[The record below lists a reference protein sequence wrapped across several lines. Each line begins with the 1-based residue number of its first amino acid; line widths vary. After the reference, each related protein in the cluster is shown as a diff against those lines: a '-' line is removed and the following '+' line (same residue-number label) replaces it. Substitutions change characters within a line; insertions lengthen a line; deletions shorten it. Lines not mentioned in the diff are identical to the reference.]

1 VYYLAMNFLE
11 ALWQTILLSAPFL
24 ILGLLI
30 SGVIKQFI
38 PMEKVKGWLGKE
50 NFSSVFKAA
59 LVGVPLP
66 LCSCS
71 VVPTA
76 VTLRKSGASKAST
89 SAFLIS
95 TPESGVDSIAMTYAL
110 MDLPMTIIRPIAAFL
125 SAFFAGTLHIFFNK
139 EVSGEI
145 IEEETKKSCC
155 KKTANAN
162 KASEKVSFTQAIVN
176 SVKFGFGDLID
187 DIALWFGFGLFISAV
202 IMIFIPDTFFMD
214 MGVEASRFL
223 ILLVGIPVYICA
235 SATTP
240 IAAALVMKGVSPGAA
255 LLLLLVGPATN
266 VSNLLVIQ
274 KYIGKLGV
282 TLNVIAVVVVGL
294 AFSYFT
300 DYLYIDSA
308 IQWKSGMEHNHAHFM
323 WWEQALGALLV
334 ILILKGIWKENLSKY
349 FKKSNEHN
357 HDHGEASKTTSC
369 H

>member
-1 VYYLAMNFLE
+1 MSFMT
-11 ALWQTILLSAPFL
+11 ALWQTILLSAPYL

-38 PMEKVKGWLGKE
+38 PMEKVKGWLGKA
-50 NFSSVFKAA
+50 NFASVFKAA

-110 MDLPMTIIRPIAAFL
+110 MDLPMTIIRPIAAFA
-125 SAFFAGTLHIFFNK
+125 SAFFAGILHIFFNK
-139 EVSGEI
+139 EESGELVD
-145 IEEETKKSCC
+145 ESVQKPCC
-155 KKTANAN
+155 SKN
-162 KASEKVSFTQAIVN
+162 KAPSQEKESFFKGILN
-176 SVKFGFGDLID
+176 SVKYGFGDLIN
-187 DIALWFGFGLFISAV
+187 DIALWFGFGLVISAL
-202 IMIFIPDTFFMD
+202 IMIYIPDTFFTEL
-214 MGVEASRFL
+214 GVEASRFL

-240 IAAALVMKGVSPGAA
+240 IAAALVLKGVSPGAA

-282 TLNVIAVVVVGL
+282 VLNLIAVVLVGL
-294 AFSYFT
+294 AFSYLT
-300 DYLYIDSA
+300 DYLYVDSA
-308 IQWKSGMEHNHAHFM
+308 ISWKAQVGHEHNHIA
-323 WWEQALGALLV
+323 WWEQGLGVLLV
-334 ILILKGIWKENLSKY
+334 FLIVKGIWIENLSKY
-349 FKKSNEHN
+349 FTGNG
-357 HDHGEASKTTSC
+357 HDHSHSHENESSSC

>member
-1 VYYLAMNFLE
+1 MNFIE
-11 ALWQTILLSAPFL
+11 ALWQTILLSAPYL

-38 PMEKVKGWLGKE
+38 PMDKVKSWLGKE
-50 NFSSVFKAA
+50 SFSSVVKAA

-145 IEEETKKSCC
+145 IEEETKKPCC
-155 KKTANAN
+155 SKT
-162 KASEKVSFTQAIVN
+162 KVETKVGLGKGLLN
-176 SVKFGFGDLID
+176 SLKFGFGDLID

-240 IAAALVMKGVSPGAA
+240 IAAALVLKGVSPGAA

-274 KYIGKLGV
+274 KYIGKIGV
-282 TLNVIAVVVVGL
+282 TLNIIAVVVVGL
-294 AFSYFT
+294 AFSYLT
-300 DYLYIDSA
+300 DYLYIDSTV
-308 IQWKSGMEHNHAHFM
+308 QWKSGMEHNHTHFM
-323 WWEQALGALLV
+323 WWEQALGVLLV

-349 FKKSNEHN
+349 FKKSIEHN
-357 HDHGEASKTTSC
+357 HDHGEASNSTSC

>member
-1 VYYLAMNFLE
+1 MSFIS
-11 ALWQTILLSAPFL
+11 ALWQTILLSAPYL

-38 PMEKVKGWLGKE
+38 PMEKVKNWLGKA
-50 NFSSVFKAA
+50 NFASVFKAA

-110 MDLPMTIIRPIAAFL
+110 MDLPMTIIRPIAAFM
-125 SAFFAGTLHIFFNK
+125 SAFFAGMLHIFFNK
-139 EVSGEI
+139 EVSGEM
-145 IEEETKKSCC
+145 IEEEAKKPCC
-155 KKTANAN
+155 SKMKKQQAN
-162 KASEKVSFTQAIVN
+162 KVSFPKAVMN
-176 SVKFGFGDLID
+176 SIRFGFGDLID
-187 DIALWFGFGLFISAV
+187 DIALWFGFGLVISAV
-202 IMIFIPDTFFMD
+202 IMVFIPDTFFMD
-214 MGVEASRFL
+214 LGTEASRFL

-240 IAAALVMKGVSPGAA
+240 IAAALVLKGVSPGAA

-282 TLNVIAVVVVGL
+282 TLNVIAVVVIGL
-294 AFSYFT
+294 AFSYLT
-300 DYLYIDSA
+300 DYLYVDTA
-308 IQWKSGMEHNHAHFM
+308 INWKTQMGHDHNHVM
-323 WWEQALGALLV
+323 WWEQVFGAFLV
-334 ILILKGIWKENLSKY
+334 VLIIKGIWKENLSKY
-349 FKKSNEHN
+349 FASKGHEHS
-357 HDHGEASKTTSC
+357 HDHSHEAESSSC

>member
-1 VYYLAMNFLE
+1 MNFVE
-11 ALWQTILLSAPFL
+11 ALWETILLSAPYL

-38 PMEKVKGWLGKE
+38 PMDKVKKWLGGS
-50 NFSSVFKAA
+50 NFSSVIKAA

-110 MDLPMTIIRPIAAFL
+110 MDLPMTIIRPVAAFL
-125 SAFFAGTLHIFFNK
+125 SAFVAGVLQIFFNK
-139 EVSGEI
+139 EEDN
-145 IEEETKKSCC
+145 IEQRNDQKNEEPAKSCC
-155 KKTANAN
+155 SKT
-162 KASEKVSFTQAIVN
+162 KEIPRDGLGKGLIQSL
-176 SVKFGFGDLID
+176 KFGFGDLID
-187 DIALWFGFGLFISAV
+187 DIALWFGFGILISALIQV
-202 IMIFIPDTFFMD
+202 FIPSTFFMD
-214 MGVEASRFL
+214 LGTEASRFL
-223 ILLVGIPVYICA
+223 ILAVGIPVYICA

-240 IAAALVMKGVSPGAA
+240 IAAALVLKGVSPGAA

-266 VSNLLVIQ
+266 ISNILVIQ
-274 KYIGKLGV
+274 KYIGRKGV
-282 TLNVIAVVVVGL
+282 FLNIAAVIFVGL

-300 DYLYIDSA
+300 DYMYIDTA
-308 IQWKSGMEHNHAHFM
+308 IEWKNSMNHDHAHFSLF
-323 WWEQALGALLV
+323 EKVCGALLV
-334 ILILKGIWKENLSKY
+334 VLILKGIWIENLSKY
-349 FKKSNEHN
+349 FSNKKHN
-357 HDHGEASKTTSC
+357 HQHETSEESC

>member
-1 VYYLAMNFLE
+1 MNFLE
-11 ALWQTILLSAPFL
+11 ALWQTIILSAPYL

-38 PMEKVKGWLGKE
+38 PMEKVKNWLGKA
-50 NFSSVFKAA
+50 NLASVVKAA
-59 LVGVPLP
+59 FVGVPLP

-110 MDLPMTIIRPIAAFL
+110 MDLPMTIIRPIAAFM
-125 SAFFAGTLHIFFNK
+125 SAFMAGMLHIFSNK
-139 EVSGEI
+139 EVSGEV
-145 IEEETKKSCC
+145 IEEEVTKSCC
-155 KKTANAN
+155 SKN
-162 KASEKVSFTQAIVN
+162 KAQPKVGLGKAVIN

-187 DIALWFGFGLFISAV
+187 DIALWFGFGLVISAV

-214 MGVEASRFL
+214 LGIETSRFL

-240 IAAALVMKGVSPGAA
+240 IAAALVLKGVSPGAA

-266 VSNLLVIQ
+266 ISNILVIQ

-282 TLNVIAVVVVGL
+282 ALNIIAVIVVGL
-294 AFSYFT
+294 AFSYLT
-300 DYLYIDSA
+300 DYLYIDTA
-308 IQWKSGMEHNHAHFM
+308 VQWKTSMAHDHQHVM
-323 WWEQALGALLV
+323 WWEHAFGIFLV
-334 ILILKGIWKENLSKY
+334 VLILKGIWKENLSKY
-349 FKKSNEHN
+349 LTKSE
-357 HDHGEASKTTSC
+357 HDHAHAADSSSC